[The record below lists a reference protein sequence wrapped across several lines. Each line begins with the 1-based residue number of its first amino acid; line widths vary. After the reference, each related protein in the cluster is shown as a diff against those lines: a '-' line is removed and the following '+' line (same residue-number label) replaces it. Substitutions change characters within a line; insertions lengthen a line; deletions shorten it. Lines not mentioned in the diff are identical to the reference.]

1 MSHDDEIYAVSFDK
15 SHMLGLI
22 QQGSFHQVFVEA
34 YKDAD

>member
-1 MSHDDEIYAVSFDK
+1 MSHDDEIYVVSFDK

-22 QQGSFHQVFVEA
+22 QQGSFHQVFVET